1 MIKVG
6 NEKGDK
12 QRIIGLV
19 PAAGQATRLS
29 PLPFSKELY
38 PIGFMHFKK
47 DNDLRPKPVC
57 MHLLE
62 KMKIAGVKDTFIV
75 LRKGKWDI
83 PDYLGDGS
91 ALDMNFAYLM
101 MNLPFGVPYTL
112 SQAFPFSKDAI
123 VVFGFPDIIFQPD
136 DAFLHLLAK
145 QSETSADVV
154 LGIFPTDA
162 PQKWDMIDF
171 DIGGRVVG
179 IIFKPQH
186 THLQYTW
193 AIAVWTPA
201 FTRFMHTYLI
211 AHQKRNEKENPG
223 NSSSD
228 HRELSMGDVIL
239 SAIKNDMHV
248 NSVTFRK
255 GSCLDIGTPDDML
268 KALQLQIW

>member
-6 NEKGDK
+6 QENVDK

-38 PIGFMHFKK
+38 PIGFMHFKTG
-47 DNDLRPKPVC
+47 NDLRPKPVC

-62 KMKIAGVKDTFIV
+62 KMKIAGVKDIFIV

-145 QSETSADVV
+145 QSETNAEVV
-154 LGIFPTDA
+154 LGIFPTDE

-186 THLQYTW
+186 TYLQYAW

-201 FTRFMHTYLI
+201 FTRFMHSYLL
-211 AHQKRNEKENPG
+211 ARQMLNEEETTGN
-223 NSSSD
+223 NSSDS
-228 HRELSMGDVIL
+228 RELSMGDVIL
-239 SAIKNDMHV
+239 SAIQNNMHV
-248 NSVTFRK
+248 DSVTFKK

-268 KALQLQIW
+268 KAIKTQVG

>member
-6 NEKGDK
+6 QENVDK

-62 KMKIAGVKDTFIV
+62 RMKIAGVKDIFIV

-91 ALDMNFAYLM
+91 ALGMNFAYLM

-123 VVFGFPDIIFQPD
+123 VAFGFPDIIFQPD

-145 QSETSADVV
+145 QSETNAEVV

-186 THLQYTW
+186 THLQYAW

-201 FTRFMHTYLI
+201 FTRFMHSYLL
-211 AHQKRNEKENPG
+211 AQQMLNEEETTGN
-223 NSSSD
+223 NSSDS
-228 HRELSMGDVIL
+228 RELSMGDVIL
-239 SAIKNDMHV
+239 SAIENNVHV
-248 NSVTFRK
+248 DSVTFKK
-255 GSCLDIGTPDDML
+255 GSCLDIGTPDDMM
-268 KALQLQIW
+268 KALQSQLW